1 MLQWASM
8 STKKCTSCKK
18 ELSLSEFL
26 TKNDRGP
33 VLSKKCKT
41 CSYAVRQKNASATPQ
56 NYLTRL
62 FGQLKHAGTKKK
74 NKKVEWDIELEDVL
88 ELWEKQNG
96 KCALTGLFMT
106 YHKDGSGNRDLNASI
121 DRIDPDVKYVITNI
135 QLVCSRANTMKHTL
149 KEDELYWWAKNIV
162 ESKEND

>member
-1 MLQWASM
+1 M
-8 STKKCTSCKK
+8 
-18 ELSLSEFL
+18 
-26 TKNDRGP
+26 
-33 VLSKKCKT
+33 
-41 CSYAVRQKNASATPQ
+41 
-56 NYLTRL
+56 TRL
-62 FGQLKHAGTKKK
+62 FGQLKHARTKKK

-121 DRIDPDVKYVITNI
+121 DRIDPDVKYIVTNI
-135 QLVCSRANTMKHTL
+135 QLVCSRANMMKHTL

>member
-1 MLQWASM
+1 MEKKIS
-8 STKKCTSCKK
+8 SSKKCTSCKK

-26 TKNDRGP
+26 TKNDRGT

-62 FGQLKHAGTKKK
+62 FGQLKHARTKKK
-74 NKKVEWDIELEDVL
+74 DKKVEWDIELEDVL
-88 ELWEKQNG
+88 ELWEKQKG

-121 DRIDPDVKYVITNI
+121 DRIDPDINYVITNI
-135 QLVCSRANTMKHTL
+135 QLVCSRANMLKHTL

-162 ESKEND
+162 EFKENE

>member
-1 MLQWASM
+1 MEKKIS
-8 STKKCTSCKK
+8 SSKKCTSCKK

-26 TKNDRGP
+26 TKNDRGT

-62 FGQLKHAGTKKK
+62 FGQLKHARTKKK
-74 NKKVEWDIELEDVL
+74 DKKVEWDIELEDVL
-88 ELWEKQNG
+88 ELWEKQKG

-121 DRIDPDVKYVITNI
+121 DRIDPDINYVITNI
-135 QLVCSRANTMKHTL
+135 QLVCSRANMLKHTL

>member
-1 MLQWASM
+1 MEKKIS
-8 STKKCTSCKK
+8 SSKKCTSCKK

-26 TKNDRGP
+26 TKNDRGT
-33 VLSKKCKT
+33 VFSKKCKT

-62 FGQLKHAGTKKK
+62 FGQLKHARTKKK
-74 NKKVEWDIELEDVL
+74 DKKVEWDIELEDVL
-88 ELWEKQNG
+88 ELWEKQKG

-121 DRIDPDVKYVITNI
+121 DRIDPDINYVITNI
-135 QLVCSRANTMKHTL
+135 QLVCSRANMLKHTL

-162 ESKEND
+162 EFKENE